1 MKYLGINKFF
11 NFRKRIDDQ
20 KTFNETN
27 KRNNKLLKKPTPMY
41 QVDKNHN

>member
-11 NFRKRIDDQ
+11 IFRKRIDDQ
-20 KTFNETN
+20 TIFKETN
-27 KRNNKLLKKPTPMY
+27 KRNKKLLKKPTPMY